1 MKYKMLIFA
10 AVFLL
15 SMVIYRFGSS
25 ARNINGSTN
34 YFGEHI
40 NSFSKIS
47 VPIEST
53 LIQVNDS
60 VFKVQVYRLGDKN
73 SILYFDTFIRVSK
86 NLIESCYRN
95 NKGEKLT
102 ITPFEKKYQIDICN
116 GLIVALS
123 V

>member
-10 AVFLL
+10 AVFLML
-15 SMVIYRFGSS
+15 MVIYRFGSS
-25 ARNINGSTN
+25 ALNINGSTN
-34 YFGEHI
+34 YFGEYI

-73 SILYFDTFIRVSK
+73 SILYFDTFNRVSK

-102 ITPFEKKYQIDICN
+102 ITPLEKKYQIDICN